1 MKGPV
6 VLLVYYGVRRM
17 SRRTRP
23 AKRVTPPDARYHS
36 AVVQNFINRMM
47 VSGKKSVATRVMYT
61 SLELVAARAKRD
73 AMEILDQALK
83 NVAPV
88 IEVKPRRVGG
98 ATYQVPVEVDAERR
112 QTLAMRWLLSAAR
125 SRAGKSMA
133 EKMASELLDAS
144 NNTGAAVKKKE
155 ETHKMAEANRAFAHY
170 RW

>member
-1 MKGPV
+1 
-6 VLLVYYGVRRM
+6 M

-47 VSGKKSVATRVMYT
+47 HSGKKSVATRVMYQA
-61 SLELVAARAKRD
+61 LDLVAARAKKE
-73 AMEILDQALK
+73 AMEVLDAALK
-83 NVAPV
+83 NVGPA

-98 ATYQVPVEVDAERR
+98 ATYQVPVEVDSDRR
-112 QTLAMRWLLSAAR
+112 LALAMRWLLAAAR
-125 SRAGKSMA
+125 GRSGKSMP